1 MASLI
6 IIIAM
11 FALLWVLLI
20 RPQRARQQ
28 QQKQLLESVEV
39 GDEILTVGGIYG
51 IVEEAEEDDDLVV
64 QIAEG
69 INVRVARRAV
79 AAVVKPEAEDEQEE
93 VESSDDVVDAEID
106 SVHDETHVAAD
117 GEATVKSEEDSVRDD
132 AGARTAAGERS

>member
-6 IIIAM
+6 IIVAM

-28 QQKQLLESVEV
+28 QQKRLLESVDV

-51 IVEEAEEDDDLVV
+51 IVEEIEDDDDLVV
-64 QIAEG
+64 EVAEG
-69 INVRVARRAV
+69 VKVRVARRAV
-79 AAVVKPEAEDEQEE
+79 AAVVKPEEEDEYDEE
-93 VESSDDVVDAEID
+93 EYSDAVDAEIE
-106 SVHDETHVAAD
+106 SVHDETHVTGD

-132 AGARTAAGERS
+132 AAARTAAAERS